1 MSVASQANSSLCRC
15 HVSLQPMPRPYD
27 GRHIV
32 FELFDT
38 DLNHMIRS
46 ETRYD
51 MTHRRW
57 VLYQVRFP
65 PVCVGLSRNS

>member
-1 MSVASQANSSLCRC
+1 MPLPRVCCNRCRAL
-15 HVSLQPMPRPYD
+15 SPD
-27 GRHIV
+27 DRHIV

-57 VLYQVRFP
+57 VLYQVRVAFARLA
-65 PVCVGLSRNS
+65 LSLNA